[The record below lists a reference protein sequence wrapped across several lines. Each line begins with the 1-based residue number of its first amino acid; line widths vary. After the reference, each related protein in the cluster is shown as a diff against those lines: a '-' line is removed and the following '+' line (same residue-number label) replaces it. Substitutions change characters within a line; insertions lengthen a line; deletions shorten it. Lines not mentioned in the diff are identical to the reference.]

1 MTIIFQLFDEG
12 VNTVTMNL
20 PRAIEI
26 MNNENEAKLE
36 ALANLPVSAARI
48 SNDVPDVEYETD
60 YDDDESHM
68 FEAIESLALQQQPE
82 VEELKANKVREYS
95 IDKWNGSPGLK
106 RWGYIDTDADK

>member
-1 MTIIFQLFDEG
+1 
-12 VNTVTMNL
+12 MNL

-26 MNNENEAKLE
+26 MNNESEAKLE

-60 YDDDESHM
+60 YDDNESHM
-68 FEAIESLALQQQPE
+68 FEAIESLALQQQPQ
-82 VEELKANKVREYS
+82 VEALKASKVREYS

>member
-1 MTIIFQLFDEG
+1 
-12 VNTVTMNL
+12 MNL

-48 SNDVPDVEYETD
+48 SDDVPDVEYETD
-60 YDDDESHM
+60 YDDNESHA

-82 VEELKANKVREYS
+82 VEELTASKVRVYS

-106 RWGYIDTDADK
+106 QWGYIDTSADK